1 MTTHA
6 TIETLLAG
14 TPLFG
19 NLAPEELK
27 SFARGS
33 REFSA
38 EKGEILFHRGDSCH
52 GFHLIIRGQVKI
64 GFVSPQGNEK
74 VIEILGAGQTF
85 GEALMFM
92 DKPYMVFAQAL
103 ADSHFVHIA
112 KTTVFEELES
122 HPAFARKMIAS
133 LSMRLHHL
141 VADVESY
148 ALHSGKQR
156 VIGYLLREL
165 TDCAQTQDQ
174 LVVTLPASKGTIAS
188 RLNLTQEHFSRILHE
203 LSESGLIRVERRQ
216 IHIPSVK
223 KLSSAE

>member
-33 REFSA
+33 REFSV

-148 ALHSGKQR
+148 SLKSAR
-156 VIGYLLREL
+156 ERIVGYLLREVPHDH
-165 TDCAQTQDQ
+165 TSQSA
-174 LVVTLPASKGTIAS
+174 VVTLPTNKGIIAS

-203 LSESGLIRVERRQ
+203 LSDEGLIRVEGKR
-216 IHIPSVK
+216 IHIADLRRMVT
-223 KLSSAE
+223 